1 MLICTTHKRC
11 TAHSYLRQLT
21 SSTHLIRHVT
31 LLAQHDAGT
40 VYKGWLIRKLD
51 QSSGGERVAVKMV
64 NSQECLLSLRRE
76 LRVLS
81 KLQDISYVVLEK
93 PAHMLCFVCC
103 HTSSLC
109 ASSLCASNLSAGNN
123 LMPYTA
129 CAQRDATIRRLLLR
143 LSSRRWLCMA
153 SVLTHQNN
161 AS

>member
-51 QSSGGERVAVKMV
+51 QSSRGERVAVKMV

-81 KLQDISYVVLEK
+81 KLQDISYVVREK

-109 ASSLCASNLSAGNN
+109 ARNLSAGDN
-123 LMPYTA
+123 LMPFTA
-129 CAQRDATIRRLLLR
+129 CARRALNVMQPLDDCCCDCHLAGGSAWLL
-143 LSSRRWLCMA
+143 C
-153 SVLTHQNN
+153 
-161 AS
+161 